1 MRDSVL
7 TIGTATM
14 DILLNVPYAP
24 NGGRIVNSKDRYSFT
39 PGGNGAYTAVAVSRS
54 ETTST
59 LATRVGD
66 DEQGDRLI
74 RYLKDDNVNTNYI
87 VKDPVNQ
94 TGLSV
99 YLLEEYGL
107 GGGINFR
114 GASAKLSCSNAEAA
128 FKSKPAVVTAT
139 LETDIEVLN
148 NVASLCRDEELPFVL
163 DATGAYENVRL
174 HTLESDSIIITGDKE
189 IEVLT
194 GIRADSTQNYLR
206 ACICLFEKM
215 PLRFAVLKLG
225 GKGAYIYDGKYCEL
239 LMSPGLQAVD
249 ITAEHQCFVGAF
261 CSDFVR
267 NFEVDKATKYALAAS
282 NISASK
288 VGGFASIP
296 TRTEI
301 ENLLY

>member
-14 DILLNVPYAP
+14 DVLLNVPYAP
-24 NGGRIVNSKDRYSFT
+24 NGGRVVNSKDRYSFT

-54 ETTST
+54 QTAST
-59 LATRVGD
+59 LLSRVGE

-74 RYLKDDNVNTNYI
+74 RYLKDDDVDTNFI

-107 GGGINFR
+107 GGGVNFK
-114 GASAKLSCSNAEAA
+114 GASAKVSCNNVETA
-128 FKSKPAVVTAT
+128 FRSEPAVVTAN
-139 LETDIEVLN
+139 LEADGEVLN
-148 NVASLCRDEELPFVL
+148 YTASLCREYGLPLIL
-163 DATGAYENVRL
+163 DTVGAYENVRL
-174 HTLESDSIIITGDKE
+174 HTLDGDNIIITGDKE
-189 IEVLT
+189 IEILT

-206 ACICLFEKM
+206 ACIALFDKM

-225 GKGAYIYDGKYCEL
+225 TKGAYIYDGKYCEL
-239 LMSPGLQAVD
+239 LMSPGLQIVD
-249 ITAEHQCFVGAF
+249 TTAEHQCFVGAF
-261 CSDFVR
+261 CSDFLR
-267 NFEVDKATKYALAAS
+267 NYEVDKAAKYALAAS
-282 NISASK
+282 NLAASK

-296 TRTEI
+296 TKAEI
-301 ENLLY
+301 DNILD